1 MRTSL
6 NNTPT
11 LHNHNLVGIT
21 HRTQTMSYH
30 HYSTSAV
37 EICKIFHYLS
47 FVLCIKR
54 IGRFIK
60 EYEIRRAIHGT
71 CYEQTLFLSLAKPHT
86 VTSYF
91 RIIL

>member
-1 MRTSL
+1 MRTCL

-21 HRTQTMSYH
+21 HRTQTVGYH
-30 HYSTSAV
+30 HYSTSAI

-71 CYEQTLFLSLAKPHT
+71 CYEQTLFLSLAKPNT